1 VVSGQWSVVGETVDH
16 LEKSMALTIEEV
28 RKVAHLARLRLSDEE
43 LKRMQQQLSS
53 ILDYMQMLQEADVEG
68 VPPTAQVTDVVNV
81 MRPDEVRPSLPV
93 EEALANAPA
102 RENGY
107 FKVKPVFEE

>member
-1 VVSGQWSVVGETVDH
+1 
-16 LEKSMALTIEEV
+16 MALTMDEV
-28 RKVAHLARLRLSDEE
+28 RKVALLARLRLSDAE
-43 LKRMQQQLSS
+43 LERMQQQLSS
-53 ILDYMQMLQEADVEG
+53 ILDYMQVLQEVDVAD

-102 RENGY
+102 HEGGY
-107 FKVKPVFEE
+107 FKVKPVFE